1 MELAGLVSRKRR
13 SVVRPGIMII
23 IICDGD
29 FLVLS
34 SRKDDTNDRQ
44 KDYYSSLRA
53 AFRTLRGLVGWE
65 DGQENSNEVLAA
77 IEREQFLV
85 GEFFDFEAT
94 IQLGLWNELLEICRD
109 PERFP
114 KARFYPQM
122 LDLAL
127 QIGTPAAVQVAVMKV
142 NPPRTQLHPWIMK
155 ANSCD

>member
-142 NPPRTQLHPWIMK
+142 NPPRTQLHP
-155 ANSCD
+155 